1 MKNTISLR
9 QGSGLAL
16 LVAAAGFAAACATT
30 TPIELENARVAY
42 SRASAGPAAQYT
54 PADLHKAKAALDKAE
69 QNFSYGNDAQTTI
82 DLAYI
87 AERTAQIAEAHAVS
101 AIADQKDGKAK
112 QELGQAQTKIITN
125 TQATLV
131 KTREQLTEAERGQA
145 LQAEQAGN
153 ERLARDAAEKKAAAS
168 EQKAAVSDQKAQEA
182 NDALAKLAAK
192 DDERGMII
200 TLSGSVLFRSN
211 DTALLPASL
220 TRLDQVATA
229 LVAKGNDVVVE
240 GYTDSRG
247 SQSRNMTLSQG
258 RAESVR
264 MYLVS
269 RGFPAERISARGM
282 GPDRPIAENTTSEG
296 RANNRRVEI
305 VITKSAPRLN

>member
-1 MKNTISLR
+1 
-9 QGSGLAL
+9 
-16 LVAAAGFAAACATT
+16 
-30 TPIELENARVAY
+30 
-42 SRASAGPAAQYT
+42 
-54 PADLHKAKAALDKAE
+54 
-69 QNFSYGNDAQTTI
+69 
-82 DLAYI
+82 
-87 AERTAQIAEAHAVS
+87 
-101 AIADQKDGKAK
+101 
-112 QELGQAQTKIITN
+112 
-125 TQATLV
+125 
-131 KTREQLTEAERGQA
+131 
-145 LQAEQAGN
+145 
-153 ERLARDAAEKKAAAS
+153 
-168 EQKAAVSDQKAQEA
+168 
-182 NDALAKLAAK
+182 
-192 DDERGMII
+192 
-200 TLSGSVLFRSN
+200 VLFRSN

-240 GYTDSRG
+240 GYTDSKG

-305 VITKSAPRLN
+305 VITKSPPRIN